1 MSDKE
6 ILSEA
11 DSGCPAFIGLYPVE
25 IEFCDKYLYPVCK
38 IEFDR
43 FGVGKF
49 IGFKKVVD
57 KNGE

>member
-1 MSDKE
+1 MSDRE

-11 DSGCPAFIGLYPVE
+11 DSGSPTFIGLYPVE

-38 IEFDR
+38 LEFDR

-49 IGFKKVVD
+49 IGFKKL
-57 KNGE
+57 K